1 MIIRHWILLLAF
13 TVGVTNV
20 RAQYDPSFSH
30 YFDMETDYNPAAV
43 GKQSQ
48 LNVTAG
54 YALDLAGFEHNPQT
68 AYAAVDMPFY
78 ALKTYHGGGVQF
90 MNDKLGLFTHQRFAL
105 QYALKF
111 RLFTGQISAGI
122 QAGMISENFDGSKV
136 DVEDANDPAFAT
148 TKLSGNILDFGA
160 GLRYTHHSW
169 YVGMSVMHLTS
180 PLVSLGERHEL
191 QIDRTYYLTG
201 GGNIKLRHPF
211 LTIKPSFL
219 MRTDM
224 VTFRSD
230 ITARL
235 IYSNDGKIMYG
246 GLSYSPS
253 NSVTALVG
261 GSIHGVLVGYSYEVY
276 TSAINPGN
284 GSHEIFIGY
293 QHEINLA
300 KKGKALHKSVRIL

>member
-1 MIIRHWILLLAF
+1 
-13 TVGVTNV
+13 
-20 RAQYDPSFSH
+20 
-30 YFDMETDYNPAAV
+30 
-43 GKQSQ
+43 
-48 LNVTAG
+48 
-54 YALDLAGFEHNPQT
+54 
-68 AYAAVDMPFY
+68 MPFY
-78 ALKTYHGGGVQF
+78 ALKTYHGCGVQF

-148 TKLSGNILDFGA
+148 TKLSGNILDLGA
-160 GLRYTHHSW
+160 GLRYTNHSW

>member
-1 MIIRHWILLLAF
+1 
-13 TVGVTNV
+13 
-20 RAQYDPSFSH
+20 
-30 YFDMETDYNPAAV
+30 
-43 GKQSQ
+43 
-48 LNVTAG
+48 
-54 YALDLAGFEHNPQT
+54 
-68 AYAAVDMPFY
+68 MPFY

-224 VTFRSD
+224 LTFRSD

-235 IYSNDGKIMYG
+235 I
-246 GLSYSPS
+246 
-253 NSVTALVG
+253 
-261 GSIHGVLVGYSYEVY
+261 
-276 TSAINPGN
+276 
-284 GSHEIFIGY
+284 
-293 QHEINLA
+293 
-300 KKGKALHKSVRIL
+300 